1 MYKICDS
8 GKCILC
14 KHEHKE
20 LYNFC
25 DNEHDGNG
33 ICLECFEKMK
43 EHKCPICNE
52 NITEYVNETLF
63 MQNSEMM

>member
-25 DNEHDGNG
+25 DNEHDDKG
-33 ICLECFEKMK
+33 ICLECFKKMK

-52 NITEYVNETLF
+52 NIIEYVNETLLCKIVK
-63 MQNSEMM
+63 